1 MGSLPRHLLVVDDEP
16 HIGVLFRM
24 QFERRGYRVT
34 VARTLD
40 DARRVLAAGAP
51 DVLLLD
57 IHLPDGLGLD
67 LLAEVRQ
74 RPATA
79 QLPVMILTAEGDD
92 HILRETAR
100 LGATVLTKPFSPSKL
115 TVQLLELLG
124 ESPTPADESPA

>member
-1 MGSLPRHLLVVDDEP
+1 MASLPRHLLVVDDEP

-34 VARTLD
+34 VARTLAE
-40 DARRVLAAGAP
+40 ARRVLAAGSP
-51 DVLLLD
+51 DLLLLD

-67 LLAEVRQ
+67 LLAEVRK

-79 QLPVMILTAEGDD
+79 QLPVLILTAEGDE
-92 HILRETAR
+92 HILRETDR

-115 TVQLLELLG
+115 TARMLQLLG
-124 ESPTPADESPA
+124 ESPTAADENPA